1 MLWGREYIK
10 GDEQYH
16 RCWSGVGIE
25 GMAGSGLVDSE
36 AGDEAVHFGE
46 KDGLGIFSEARRRLG
61 PFFPLVPGGL

>member
-1 MLWGREYIK
+1 
-10 GDEQYH
+10 
-16 RCWSGVGIE
+16 
-25 GMAGSGLVDSE
+25 MAGSGLVDSE